1 MVPLADNVRQFF
13 RLELSAGEQMLK
25 RCDATGMVVS

>member
-13 RLELSAGEQMLK
+13 RRELSAGEQMLK
-25 RCDATGMVVS
+25 RCDQIVE